1 MRVSIIGSGYVGTTV
16 AACFAELGH
25 EVVNVDI
32 DADVVD
38 AINDGTTPIHED
50 GLPERIA
57 EHAGPDGT
65 GRLEATTD
73 VTFLCLPTP

>member
-32 DADVVD
+32 DETITAGDAQHATHRSGCDGVD
-38 AINDGTTPIHED
+38 E
-50 GLPERIA
+50 
-57 EHAGPDGT
+57 
-65 GRLEATTD
+65 
-73 VTFLCLPTP
+73 